1 MSLVEYSLSDDS
13 EEEEEEAFMEE
24 DEAEGEAEGEDEG
37 EEEGE
42 AEGEE
47 EDGSSS
53 VSSPEQPADDDDED
67 MTLDALFRAALE
79 REGLEYPADKDMDTD
94 SKYFYEQTEEVQAQI
109 VRALEK
115 SSENGRFSAD
125 AETIVLPTPWPVPNS
140 DGTHIWTVFACRL
153 MEFERVSRCAPIG
166 VVCAAAH
173 VRSRHMCAARHTCV
187 HSGTHDLGR
196 SSARWHH
203 LPLCHHLLPHIPLTT
218 ACPQSPQLL

>member
-24 DEAEGEAEGEDEG
+24 EEAEGEAEGEDEG

-115 SSENGRFSAD
+115 SSENGRFTAD

-153 MEFERVSRCAPIG
+153 MEFERLSRCAPI
-166 VVCAAAH
+166 
-173 VRSRHMCAARHTCV
+173 
-187 HSGTHDLGR
+187 
-196 SSARWHH
+196 
-203 LPLCHHLLPHIPLTT
+203 
-218 ACPQSPQLL
+218 